1 MYYFNRSSG
10 NISNLRNWQ
19 AQKKVIYIESFARVD
34 GSSMTGKLMKAV
46 ADLYIVQW
54 RELLDAVPNAVYGGG
69 IF

>member
-1 MYYFNRSSG
+1 
-10 NISNLRNWQ
+10 
-19 AQKKVIYIESFARVD
+19 
-34 GSSMTGKLMKAV
+34 MKAV